1 MVFKEIA
8 EQVVIMSDREE
19 KFEKMLQSIK
29 DQYSDT
35 EDKMEKLKA
44 EGKSKTVTYKQLMT
58 NKLTLGNMLAL
69 YKIYDLID

>member
-1 MVFKEIA
+1 
-8 EQVVIMSDREE
+8 MSDREE

-35 EDKMEKLKA
+35 EAKMEKLKA
-44 EGKSKTVTYKQLMT
+44 EGKTKTVTYKQLMT

-69 YKIYDLID
+69 YKIYDLIE

>member
-1 MVFKEIA
+1 
-8 EQVVIMSDREE
+8 MSDREE

-44 EGKSKTVTYKQLMT
+44 EGKNKTVTYKQLMT

-69 YKIYDLID
+69 YKIYDLIE

>member
-1 MVFKEIA
+1 MVFKEKV

-29 DQYSDT
+29 DQYADT
-35 EDKMEKLKA
+35 EDKMKKLKA
-44 EGKSKTVTYKQLMT
+44 EGKTKTVTYKQLMT